1 MDSEKIKEIADNM
14 EQYAEHI
21 NTNAKA
27 FTVSLLEITIEL
39 CKESNATLTEM
50 LDDKLYD
57 EAKDAIRIFKAIN
70 KAVNASKS
78 ISYISKNDGFEEM
91 MKLVD
96 DLEKSLKEE
105 NNND

>member
-1 MDSEKIKEIADNM
+1 MMDSEKIKEIADNM

-39 CKESNATLTEM
+39 CKESDVTLTEM
-50 LDDKLYD
+50 LDDK
-57 EAKDAIRIFKAIN
+57 IFKAID
-70 KAVNASKS
+70 KAVNAIKS

-96 DLEKSLKEE
+96 DLEKALKEE